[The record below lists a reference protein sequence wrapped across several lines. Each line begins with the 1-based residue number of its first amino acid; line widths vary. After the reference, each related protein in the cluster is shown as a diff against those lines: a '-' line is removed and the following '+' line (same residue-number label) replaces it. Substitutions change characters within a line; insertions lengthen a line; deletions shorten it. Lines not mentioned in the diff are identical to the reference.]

1 MNTKG
6 WICVLFWKDHEVILY
21 ELRTNGP
28 QLEHV
33 NSVGHMTLACLPFD
47 FLISWLLIESRNA
60 SFLEKL
66 AQTFMEYRIALI
78 VQQE

>member
-1 MNTKG
+1 MDRSWNMS
-6 WICVLFWKDHEVILY
+6 ILWD
-21 ELRTNGP
+21 T
-28 QLEHV
+28 
-33 NSVGHMTLACLPFD
+33 TLACLPFD